1 MAQQYFALPRL
12 ESCTSSTCKS
22 LMPCS
27 GPQKFFRCSKYPDVR
42 GFLYKKSQKKI
53 RGKSLTSEIFFGPPN
68 LEILSTSLLLGVVN
82 VLSYKVDLA
91 FEEWSY
97 WTESFWTLPPHKWF
111 MIEYWMWRITIFYI
125 KKWNLKKVLKLCLK
139 RWNFYIEGP
148 LCFFNEWNDWFPKG
162 KVNKVKV

>member
-1 MAQQYFALPRL
+1 MKDFSQIYQLKGL
-12 ESCTSSTCKS
+12 KS
-22 LMPCS
+22 
-27 GPQKFFRCSKYPDVR
+27 
-42 GFLYKKSQKKI
+42 KKEGYTNFYECRDLTKKVY
-53 RGKSLTSEIFFGPPN
+53 
-68 LEILSTSLLLGVVN
+68 LLLGVVN

>member
-1 MAQQYFALPRL
+1 MFFELQTLLLIDFSKIYQLKGL
-12 ESCTSSTCKS
+12 EPKNKGCTNFYECCDLT
-22 LMPCS
+22 
-27 GPQKFFRCSKYPDVR
+27 
-42 GFLYKKSQKKI
+42 KKI
-53 RGKSLTSEIFFGPPN
+53 Y
-68 LEILSTSLLLGVVN
+68 LLLGVVN

-125 KKWNLKKVLKLCLK
+125 KKMEFEKSPKALLKEMKFLHWGASYV
-139 RWNFYIEGP
+139 
-148 LCFFNEWNDWFPKG
+148 FFNEWNDCFPKV

>member
-1 MAQQYFALPRL
+1 MAFLFGLQTLKSIDHIKIYQLKGL
-12 ESCTSSTCKS
+12 EPKIKSSTNFYDCCD
-22 LMPCS
+22 LT
-27 GPQKFFRCSKYPDVR
+27 
-42 GFLYKKSQKKI
+42 KKI
-53 RGKSLTSEIFFGPPN
+53 Y
-68 LEILSTSLLLGVVN
+68 LLLGVVN

-125 KKWNLKKVLKLCLK
+125 KKWNLKKVLKLFLK

-148 LCFFNEWNDWFPKG
+148 LCFFKEWNDWFPRLKS
-162 KVNKVKV
+162 KQIQSVMIVISSLTFFNTV